1 VFSRREFFADEDEE
15 MAKRLIT
22 MVAMTESV
30 QFVLSVKL
38 LNAAVLQQTFV
49 SSLIFLLQTLEI
61 WNDCP
66 TI

>member
-1 VFSRREFFADEDEE
+1 MFSRREFFADEDEE

-38 LNAAVLQQTFV
+38 SNNTNAPRIGAL
-49 SSLIFLLQTLEI
+49 S
-61 WNDCP
+61 
-66 TI
+66 